1 MRLAGYRPRWLVADG
16 FAGLTVASMAI
27 PQSMAV
33 AQLAGLPA
41 ASGLYAVMPAMVLYG
56 LFGSSRRLAVGP
68 EPTLAILFAPTL
80 ASLAGGDPARYAAL
94 AATMGIICGTMLVLG
109 GVLRLGFIAD
119 FLPRAVVLGYITGVA
134 LVMIVDQLGTLTGV
148 KIQATDTLPAMA
160 EWVRRID
167 EVNIPTLVIGFVALA
182 IVIILRRIYAGIPAA
197 LVAVVAAAIAA
208 ASFALG
214 HHGVTTIGA
223 IPQGLPTPAIPTIAF
238 GDVVDLLPGALAAA
252 MLIFSDGIITARA
265 VVAGPG
271 NQDENRE
278 LRGFGAACLGAGLL
292 QGFPVGV
299 SASRTA
305 VAMSAGARTQVFG
318 WVAATA
324 IAVVLLF
331 VTGPLRFIPRSA
343 LAAVI
348 IAAAISLFSVRKLP
362 WMWRVRRVEALLAVG
377 TAIAVLVIGLLPA
390 VGLGV
395 LVALG
400 DMIRRT
406 ARPHH
411 AILGEPRGVDG
422 FHDIKRYADAQ
433 TIPGVI
439 AFRFDAPLFS
449 ANAQYLR
456 EQVLALID
464 RAATP
469 VRWFVLDAEAITGT
483 DIDGLEAL
491 SQLAKDCRARG
502 VTLAFARIKGPL
514 HELFERAGYLDE
526 IGREHVFPTV
536 DFAVDELRAR
546 ETSREPGRGS

>member
-1 MRLAGYRPRWLVADG
+1 MQLTGYRPAWLVADT

-56 LFGSSRRLAVGP
+56 LLGSSRRLAAGP
-68 EPTLAILFAPTL
+68 EPTLAMLFAPTL
-80 ASLAGGDPARYAAL
+80 ALLAGGDPARYAVL
-94 AATMGIICGTMLVLG
+94 AAAMALMCGSMLVLA

-119 FLPRAVVLGYITGVA
+119 FLPRAVVLGYINGVA
-134 LVMIVDQLGTLTGV
+134 LAMIVDQLGTLTG
-148 KIQATDTLPAMA
+148 ISIRAADTLPAMA

-167 EVNIPTLVIGFVALA
+167 EVNVHTLVIGLVALA
-182 IVIILRRIYAGIPAA
+182 IVLLLRRIYAKFPAA
-197 LVAVVAAAIAA
+197 LLAVVAAAVAL
-208 ASFALG
+208 ASLELET
-214 HHGVTTIGA
+214 HGVTTIGA
-223 IPQGLPTPAIPTIAF
+223 IPPGLPIPALPRIVF
-238 GDVVDLLPGALAAA
+238 QDLVDLLPGALAAA
-252 MLIFSDGIITARA
+252 VLIFSDGIITARA

-271 NQDENRE
+271 DVDENRE

-318 WVAATA
+318 WVATAA
-324 IAVVLLF
+324 IAVVLLLA
-331 VTGPLRFIPRSA
+331 TGPLRHIPRSA

-348 IAAAISLFSVRKLP
+348 IAAAIGLFDVRKLP
-362 WMWRVRRVEALLAVG
+362 WMWRVRRGEALLAAG

-400 DMIRRT
+400 DMVRRT

-411 AILGEPRGVDG
+411 AVLGQRRGIDG
-422 FHDIKRYADAQ
+422 FHDLKRYEDAQ
-433 TIPGVI
+433 TTPGVI
-439 AFRFDAPLFS
+439 AYRFDAPLFS
-449 ANAQYLR
+449 ANAEYLR
-456 EQVLALID
+456 GQVLTLIE
-464 RAATP
+464 RSATP
-469 VRWFVLDAEAITGT
+469 VRWFVLDAEAITRT
-483 DIDGLEAL
+483 DTDGLEAL
-491 SQLAKDCRARG
+491 SQLAKDCKSRG
-502 VTLAFARIKGPL
+502 VTLAFARVKGPL
-514 HELFERAGYLDE
+514 YELFERAGYLDE

-536 DFAVDELRAR
+536 ESAVDELRAR
-546 ETSREPGRGS
+546 G